1 MNRLVRPDRVRSYDL
16 ADAVSYL
23 RYYIRKNGRSV
34 HKARIERWCKDYQKD
49 TSDDVIRAVNGEYKR
64 LYGEDGISG

>member
-1 MNRLVRPDRVRSYDL
+1 MNRLVRPDQVVSYDL

-23 RYYIRKNGRSV
+23 RYYVRKSGSAV
-34 HKARIERWCKDYQKD
+34 PKTQIKRWCQDYQKD
-49 TSDDVIRAVNGEYKR
+49 TSGDVIRAINKEYKR